1 MNWPG
6 MTNAVLAEELSAL
19 QDAIIEGRIKGV
31 TDHMLDALDEAY
43 SRISETP
50 DEDED

>member
-6 MTNAVLAEELSAL
+6 MTNAVLAEELSEL
-19 QDAIIEGRIKGV
+19 QDAIINSLKV
-31 TDHMLDALDEAY
+31 TDRMLDALDEAY

-50 DEDED
+50 DDEDEN